1 MPQSKRTD
9 PAKIAQTVVELEK
22 LIEET
27 RALQNSL
34 CYLPLIVSRG

>member
-1 MPQSKRTD
+1 MPQSKPRD
-9 PAKIAQTVVELEK
+9 PVKIVQTVIELEK

-34 CYLPLIVSRG
+34 CYLP